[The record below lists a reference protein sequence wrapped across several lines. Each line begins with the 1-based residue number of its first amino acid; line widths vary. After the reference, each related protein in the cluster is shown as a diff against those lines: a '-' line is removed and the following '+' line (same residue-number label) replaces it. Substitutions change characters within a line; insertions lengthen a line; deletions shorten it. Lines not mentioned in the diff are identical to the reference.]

1 MRNYKNDIISIK
13 WCCYDVTDYYNKI
26 FSKSLLKHPLF
37 RKNIISEIDE
47 FLDKN
52 IIESYH
58 LYAPHFGSPFFQIL
72 YTNKLCIDGS
82 YIQEGGVPFKNAYI
96 THISWYK
103 EYFYRFI
110 NKYLISKRRFWY
122 PCAWFVDN
130 RLYKQDKIISYA
142 ISNLFFRFLPS
153 YNKII
158 CWPKIDLE
166 ININN
171 SFPIFIFDGFVGNKL
186 FDSSFYLSICKR
198 LIQTYSARNCY
209 VKFHPA
215 QSKEEKKM
223 ILLYF
228 KEQKTTVEE
237 LSMSI
242 PFELILSTIE
252 HLKIIGLGS
261 SLLFFAR
268 DLGHEVICHDR
279 WLTESPDYCKYKQT
293 YGFKFFDE

>member
-1 MRNYKNDIISIK
+1 MKHVFVINSHTTFLSALGVVNLEKLPSSDIIFLYMRNYKNDIISIK

-110 NKYLISKRRFWY
+110 NKYLISYMKGIEKCSPKDTKCNFELDSAVNAEKGANYSRFVFADGSCFGVLIGWSN
-122 PCAWFVDN
+122 PNTAKVHGWFD
-130 RLYKQDKIISYA
+130 
-142 ISNLFFRFLPS
+142 
-153 YNKII
+153 YNCKAK
-158 CWPKIDLE
+158 P
-166 ININN
+166 
-171 SFPIFIFDGFVGNKL
+171 NKAGKDE
-186 FDSSFYLSICKR
+186 FSFYMSFGVTSNHYTPFQYTNYYSNGKKLSDMSRNELKQLCISEPVNCGA
-198 LIQTYSARNCY
+198 LIQYDGWRVADDY
-209 VKFHPA
+209 PVK
-215 QSKEEKKM
+215 
-223 ILLYF
+223 L
-228 KEQKTTVEE
+228 
-237 LSMSI
+237 
-242 PFELILSTIE
+242 
-252 HLKIIGLGS
+252 
-261 SLLFFAR
+261 
-268 DLGHEVICHDR
+268 
-279 WLTESPDYCKYKQT
+279 
-293 YGFKFFDE
+293 